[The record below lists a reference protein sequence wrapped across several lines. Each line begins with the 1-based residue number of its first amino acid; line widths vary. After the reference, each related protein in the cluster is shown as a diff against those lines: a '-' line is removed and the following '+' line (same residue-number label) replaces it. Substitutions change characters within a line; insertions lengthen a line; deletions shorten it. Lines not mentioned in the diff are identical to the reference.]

1 MTTVLVALVGV
12 LPLAAAGVALL
23 FVSGSSAPKTAD
35 RYPINLCNL
44 K

>member
-12 LPLAAAGVALL
+12 LPLAAAGFALL
-23 FVSGSSAPKTAD
+23 FVSASGAPKTAA
-35 RYPINLCNL
+35 RYPINLYNL